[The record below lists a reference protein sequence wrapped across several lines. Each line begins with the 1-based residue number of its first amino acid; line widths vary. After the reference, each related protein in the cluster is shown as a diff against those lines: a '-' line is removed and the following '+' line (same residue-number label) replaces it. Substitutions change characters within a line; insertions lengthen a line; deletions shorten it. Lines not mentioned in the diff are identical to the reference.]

1 MEEKWI
7 IIGIFILA
15 LVLAF
20 FAGWLIGKRSN
31 KRKDYDGT
39 LLISEEDD
47 REQFRFVFSTELE
60 DLKEKHELVMEIR
73 KELT

>member
-1 MEEKWI
+1 MEEWMLVTV
-7 IIGIFILA
+7 GILA

-20 FAGWLIGKRSN
+20 FAGWIFGKSVS
-31 KRKDYDGT
+31 KRKNYDGT

-60 DLKEKHELVMEIR
+60 ELREKHELVMEIR
-73 KELT
+73 KESA

>member
-7 IIGIFILA
+7 IVCIILVA
-15 LVLAF
+15 VILAF
-20 FAGWLIGKRSN
+20 FSGWLIGRRSN

-60 DLKEKHELVMEIR
+60 DLRQKHELVMEIR
-73 KELT
+73 KESA